1 MSENFTELK
10 AIGNIRANYSSKTYR
25 VMSDSVGLCKSKRG
39 ASKTKRIKR
48 EIIIRYNIGKYVSQH
63 GTGKA
68 SRYFNSFP
76 DLKALSE
83 HCLKHLQNKNELK
96 QALKEKRKP
105 SWVL

>member
-1 MSENFTELK
+1 
-10 AIGNIRANYSSKTYR
+10 
-25 VMSDSVGLCKSKRG
+25 MSDSVGLCNSKRG

-63 GTGKA
+63 GTGNA